1 MIRLSNVFKV
11 FFPDTPNEV
20 CALQN
25 INLHIRPG
33 DFITVIG
40 SNGAGKSTLLKVIS
54 GEEMV
59 DEGSIFIAGRDV
71 TACPEHLRAADLGK
85 IAQNPLS
92 GTAAE
97 MTIEENL
104 ALAYLR
110 GKKRGLGLAV
120 TGNRRKYFQEVL
132 AETGLGLEKR
142 LQTPVGT
149 LSGGQRQALALVM
162 ATLALPKL
170 LLLDEHT
177 AALDPQAAQQIM
189 ETTACLVKAKS
200 LTTLMITHNLEQAL
214 SYGNRLI
221 MMHQGRIVLD
231 IAQEEKSLLSVP
243 QLLNRFAQA
252 SGAVFAD
259 DRALLENGGNLFTSI
274 PSVNNV
280 RDKM

>member
-1 MIRLSNVFKV
+1 MERYTLKRGRSIMIKLSSVYKV
-11 FFPDTPNEV
+11 FFPGTPNEIL
-20 CALQN
+20 ALRN

-54 GEEMV
+54 GGEMA
-59 DEGSIFIAGRDV
+59 DEGRITIAGKDV
-71 TACPEHLRAADLGK
+71 TDCPEHQRAADLGR
-85 IAQNPLS
+85 IDQNPLT

-120 TGNRRKYFQEVL
+120 TGNRQKYFREVL
-132 AETGLGLEKR
+132 AETGLGLEER

-177 AALDPQAAQQIM
+177 AALDPQAARQIM
-189 ETTACLVKAKS
+189 ETTARLVQAKS
-200 LTTLMITHNLEQAL
+200 LITLMITHNMEQAL
-214 SYGNRLI
+214 SFGNRLM
-221 MMHQGRIVLD
+221 MMHRGRIVLD
-231 IAQEEKSLLSVP
+231 IAQEEKRQLSVP
-243 QLLNRFAQA
+243 QLIAKFTAA
-252 SGAVFAD
+252 SGSALAD
-259 DRALLENGGNLFTSI
+259 DRMLLEKEGFSG
-274 PSVNNV
+274 
-280 RDKM
+280 

>member
-1 MIRLSNVFKV
+1 MIRLSNVSKV

-20 CALQN
+20 LALQN

-59 DEGSIFIAGRDV
+59 DEGSISIAGRDE
-71 TACPEHLRAADLGK
+71 TACPEHLRAAEIGK

-110 GKKRGLGLAV
+110 GKKRGLGFAV
-120 TGNRRKYFQEVL
+120 NEKRRKYFQEVL

-142 LQTPVGT
+142 MQTPVGT

-189 ETTACLVKAKS
+189 ELTARLVKAKS
-200 LTTLMITHNLEQAL
+200 LTTLMITHNMEQAL

-231 IAQEEKSLLSVP
+231 IAQEEKSQLSVP
-243 QLLNRFAQA
+243 QLLERFTQA

-259 DRALLENGGNLFTSI
+259 DRALLETGGNLFTSI
-274 PSVNNV
+274 PSVNNA